1 MIFDLFDITL
11 GYPLISAFSL
21 SHPKSKSKLGKPWE
35 NTEVV
40 LKSKKASIK
49 PNGHLKTIRKI
60 SQLPH
65 LKSGSS
71 TTHFKMGKI

>member
-11 GYPLISAFSL
+11 GYTLISLFSL
-21 SHPKSKSKLGKPWE
+21 SHPKSKSKLGKSWE

-49 PNGHLKTIRKI
+49 PNGHLK
-60 SQLPH
+60 QLEK
-65 LKSGSS
+65 LVN
-71 TTHFKMGKI
+71 FRI